1 MGLIRVGIAMNIET
15 TDLKVV
21 GILQFMPLKDQYIY
35 YGVINGIN
43 GGYRLSKSLN
53 QKIIL

>member
-1 MGLIRVGIAMNIET
+1 MNIET

-43 GGYRLSKSLN
+43 GGYLGLGIPKRN
-53 QKIIL
+53 GG